1 MMIASKTL
9 VKPFV
14 KWAGGKKQLVPELLE
29 SHIPKEYNTKYNSY
43 YEPFLGGGA
52 LLFALQPERAIIND
66 INTELINCYKV
77 IRDSVDELID
87 DLKRHENEKDYFD
100 AIREWDRNKDYKD
113 KTLVQKASRI
123 IFLNK
128 TCFNGLYRVNLQ
140 GQFNVPFGKY
150 KNPSILDIDNLKAV
164 NRYLNKNQ
172 VEILNLDFQEAVK
185 DAKEG
190 DFIYFDPPYDPVSDN
205 AKFTSY
211 DSSGFRKEE
220 QIRLKE
226 TFDELSSIGCKLLLS
241 NSYTDFIVDLYRDYK
256 QTKVS
261 ASRAIN
267 SKASKRGK
275 VDEILVKNYD

>member
-14 KWAGGKKQLVPELLE
+14 KWAGGKRQLVPELLE
-29 SHIPKEYNTKYNSY
+29 NHIPKEYNTKYNSY
-43 YEPFLGGGA
+43 YEPFLGGDA

-77 IRDSVDELID
+77 IRDLVDELTD

-150 KNPSILDIDNLKAV
+150 KNPRILDLDNLKAV
-164 NRYLNKNQ
+164 NRYLNENQ

-211 DSSGFRKEE
+211 DSSEFRKEE

-226 TFDELSSIGCKLLLS
+226 TFDELSSIG
-241 NSYTDFIVDLYRDYK
+241 
-256 QTKVS
+256 
-261 ASRAIN
+261 
-267 SKASKRGK
+267 
-275 VDEILVKNYD
+275 

>member
-14 KWAGGKKQLVPELLE
+14 KWAGGKRQLVPELLE
-29 SHIPKEYNTKYNSY
+29 NHIPKEYNTKYNSY

-77 IRDSVDELID
+77 IRDLVDELTD

-150 KNPSILDIDNLKAV
+150 KNPRILDLDNLKAV
-164 NRYLNKNQ
+164 NRYLNENQ

-211 DSSGFRKEE
+211 DSSEFRKEE

-226 TFDELSSIGCKLLLS
+226 TFDELSSIG
-241 NSYTDFIVDLYRDYK
+241 
-256 QTKVS
+256 
-261 ASRAIN
+261 
-267 SKASKRGK
+267 
-275 VDEILVKNYD
+275 